1 MHFTANVVFFL
12 YMTRPIFVSWAV
24 LWWQWGCD
32 IKCQSCSSEEEVI
45 ADKREKEK
53 QRVIVAFV
61 DSVIYQITILRG
73 SATLRS
79 SAPFVI

>member
-1 MHFTANVVFFL
+1 MFFF
-12 YMTRPIFVSWAV
+12 YIHMMRHTFVSWAV

-32 IKCQSCSSEEEVI
+32 IKWQICCSEEEVI
-45 ADKREKEK
+45 ADKRRKEK